1 MEILEKTWHYMS
13 GCRENQIIQP
23 VKLRLLIEM
32 LTVREKEQ
40 GKTSLNTWVCK
51 EPSTTRE
58 QHWPFFLLRLVIRLG
73 EAKSQHFDVNHSLPE
88 LNGISP
94 ALSTWILDYNL
105 AQLKLTCPQNKSA
118 TRRSKQL
125 ISQDT
130 LHFTV
135 SENNRALGKRR
146 VKSEWKSII
155 FFITTGMSGVWGS
168 TLGHSG
174 YSCVISC
181 WRIWTC
187 IKQNTNSTIGGRKS

>member
-73 EAKSQHFDVNHSLPE
+73 EAKSQHFDVNHRLPE

-105 AQLKLTCPQNKSA
+105 AQLKLTCPQNKSVA
-118 TRRSKQL
+118 RRSKQL

-135 SENNRALGKRR
+135 SENNRALGKKR

-155 FFITTGMSGVWGS
+155 FLSPQVCQGYGAAPWATVVIAVWLAVGGS
-168 TLGHSG
+168 EPVLNRTQ
-174 YSCVISC
+174 
-181 WRIWTC
+181 TAP
-187 IKQNTNSTIGGRKS
+187 